1 MNEEPFMKEE
11 DAKQIIAM
19 EASINI
25 ATAYCKRCFVE
36 VNRETN
42 RANCQSELEMLS
54 EQEIPASV
62 SAEELLDTCKNCDY
76 RAAYIADALEEE

>member
-19 EASINI
+19 DASINI

-42 RANCQSELEMLS
+42 RTNCQSELEMLS
-54 EQEIPASV
+54 EIGLPTDV
-62 SAEELLDTCKNCDY
+62 SAEELLDTCRNCDY
-76 RAAYIADALEEE
+76 KAAYIADALEEE